1 MTAETMITPA
11 GDEHIDNH
19 NHNHRHSSRL
29 PHVTPELFG
38 NISTYLLPHH
48 EVGNLLVAISATTSC
63 PTERRALATIIRTT
77 YLKRNYAY
85 LTHAWTRTYQKRQAN
100 VAEWMAVNDDWRE
113 LYRDERAR
121 QSGIFHLVF
130 GNLMRATEVGL
141 VDICRHL
148 IEERGADVNQEEVE
162 PTLGMAASRD
172 QESGRRRRP
181 ATIRPIMVAF
191 KLPDPSV
198 LRYYLDEVGGL
209 DLNYFVN
216 ERCGLR
222 FVHQLVSLRHVGNA
236 EHLKLLLQRGRNR
249 DERGGVA
256 LDVNARVDNGMTCL
270 HLLVGRKIMPSD
282 SVQRLKL
289 LLEAGADPTLR
300 DTGGRMALQLFKK
313 RRGADRLDRTTRK
326 EIKML
331 LSG

>member
-1 MTAETMITPA
+1 MAAETASTKA
-11 GDEHIDNH
+11 GDKHTDNH
-19 NHNHRHSSRL
+19 PHHHRL
-29 PHVTPELFG
+29 PHVTPELLG
-38 NISTYLLPHH
+38 DISTYLLPHH

-63 PTERRALATIIRTT
+63 PTERRALATILRTT

-85 LTHAWTRTYQKRQAN
+85 LTHAWTRTYQKRQAD
-100 VAEWMAVNDDWRE
+100 VAEWMAVNDDWRK
-113 LYRDERAR
+113 LYRDEQAR
-121 QSGIFHLVF
+121 QSGIFNLVF

-148 IEERGADVNQEEVE
+148 IEQEGADVNQEEVE
-162 PTLGMAASRD
+162 PTLGMPAS
-172 QESGRRRRP
+172 QEESRRRRRP
-181 ATIRPIMVAF
+181 ATIRPILVAF

-198 LRYYLDEVGGL
+198 LRYYLDEVGDL

-222 FVHQLVSLRHVGNA
+222 FVHQIVSLRHAGNA
-236 EHLKLLLQRGRNR
+236 EHLRLLLQRGRNR

-256 LDVNARVDNGMTCL
+256 LDINARVDNGMTCL

-282 SVQRLKL
+282 SVQRIKL

-300 DTGGRMALQLFKK
+300 DTGGQMALQLFKK
-313 RRGADRLDRTTRK
+313 RRGDRLDRATRK

-331 LSG
+331 LSGY

>member
-1 MTAETMITPA
+1 MSTTARDA
-11 GDEHIDNH
+11 HIDNH
-19 NHNHRHSSRL
+19 NHRHRRL

-38 NISTYLLPHH
+38 DISTYLLPHH
-48 EVGNLLVAISATTSC
+48 EVGNLLVAVSATTSC
-63 PTERRALATIIRTT
+63 STERRALATIIRTT

-85 LTHAWTRTYQKRQAN
+85 LTHAWTRTYQKRRAS

-113 LYRDERAR
+113 LYRDEQAR
-121 QSGIFHLVF
+121 QSGIFNLVF

-141 VDICRHL
+141 MDICRHL
-148 IEERGADVNQEEVE
+148 IEQEGADVNQEEVE
-162 PTLGMAASRD
+162 PTLGMPAS
-172 QESGRRRRP
+172 QEESRRRRRRL

-198 LRYYLDEVGGL
+198 LRYYLDEVGAL

-222 FVHQLVSLRHVGNA
+222 FVHQIVSLRHAGNA
-236 EHLKLLLQRGRNR
+236 EHLRLLLQRGRNR

-256 LDVNARVDNGMTCL
+256 LDINARVDNGMTCL

-282 SVQRLKL
+282 SVQRLRL

-300 DTGGRMALQLFKK
+300 AGGQMALQLFKK
-313 RRGADRLDRTTRK
+313 RRGDRLDRATRK